1 MRAVHCVRHGMPED
15 LVLAEVPDPVPSA
28 GQLLIDVHASSLN
41 FPDVLMIQGKY
52 QTQPPLPFAP
62 GSEIA
67 GVIAA
72 IGPGVTGWQI
82 GERVFGGTGA
92 GGFVEKAAVPAAAM
106 RRMPAAMDF
115 ATASGLSTTYGTS
128 YYALKQRA
136 ALQPGETLL
145 VTGAGGGV
153 GIAAVELGVAMGAR
167 VIAAASSEEKLDLAR
182 SAGATEF
189 INYSDGKLKDKVKAL
204 IGGRGVDV
212 IYDPVGG
219 ALFDDCMRS
228 IAWYG
233 RVLVIGFAD
242 GEIPKLPTNL
252 VLLKSCQVIGVFY
265 GAWTAR
271 DPENTAQNMREI
283 VAMCTD
289 GRLKPRIGA
298 RFPMERYAEAL
309 RCLMER
315 RALGKV
321 VLEIRAPQP

>member
-1 MRAVHCVRHGMPED
+1 MRAVLCTHHGMPED
-15 LVLAEVPDPVPSA
+15 LVLSDIPAPVPGK
-28 GQLLIDVHASSLN
+28 GQLLIEVHASSLN

-52 QTQPPLPFAP
+52 QSQPPMPFSP
-62 GSEIA
+62 GGEIA
-67 GVIAA
+67 GRVI
-72 IGPGVTGWQI
+72 GI
-82 GERVFGGTGA
+82 GEGVEGWKQGDRVFGGTGS
-92 GGFVEKAAVPAAAM
+92 GGFAEQVVVPAAVM
-106 RRMPAAMDF
+106 RRMPDNMDY
-115 ATASGLSTTYGTS
+115 ATASGISTTYGTS

-136 ALQPGETLL
+136 DLQPGETLL

-167 VIAAASSEEKLDLAR
+167 VIAAASSDEKLELAR

-189 INYSDGKLKDKVKAL
+189 INYSTTRLKDQVKA
-204 IGGRGVDV
+204 ITGGRGVDV

-271 DPENTAQNMREI
+271 DPAGTAQNMREI
-283 VAMCTD
+283 VGFYES
-289 GRLKPRIGA
+289 GRLQPRIGA
-298 RFPMERYAEAL
+298 RFPMERCAEAM

-321 VLEIRAPQP
+321 VLEILPS